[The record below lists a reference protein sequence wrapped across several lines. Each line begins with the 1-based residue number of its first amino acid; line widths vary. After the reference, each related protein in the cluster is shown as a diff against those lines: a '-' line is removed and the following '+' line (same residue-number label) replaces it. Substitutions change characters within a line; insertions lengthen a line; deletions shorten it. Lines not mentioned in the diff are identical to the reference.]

1 MPSTS
6 TTVHLVSFSN
16 LSLIL
21 SLKLNE
27 KLNKFQLDDVNSAKG
42 STVEVIEVKL
52 DQCAWN
58 HIRVM
63 DETVA
68 DLLPFTLRSRH
79 ISTQFVDLNRGIG
92 AALEELIQHITRGG
106 SLPPTYALC
115 SIYIFVFSRL
125 SRTRAR
131 PGRIL
136 QHGQAR
142 QESLSRVPQS
152 WPARGRSDQFDRIVS
167 GVALQQDFRGIWRD
181 ECELFCGSVRQRICG
196 LAVGWE
202 NYVIWTYCCVKIVV
216 LNELCIRPRLYENFK
231 GLPRDFAKENWEGFE
246 WISNS
251 LKD

>member
-1 MPSTS
+1 MLPERGSGIGWDVEYFRNMPSTS

-42 STVEVIEVKL
+42 STVEVIEAKL

-68 DLLPFTLRSRH
+68 DLLPLTLRSRH

-142 QESLSRVPQS
+142 QEPLSRVSQS
-152 WPARGRSDQFDRIVS
+152 
-167 GVALQQDFRGIWRD
+167 
-181 ECELFCGSVRQRICG
+181 
-196 LAVGWE
+196 
-202 NYVIWTYCCVKIVV
+202 
-216 LNELCIRPRLYENFK
+216 
-231 GLPRDFAKENWEGFE
+231 
-246 WISNS
+246 
-251 LKD
+251 